1 MEEELIPRQSWTTTP
16 YTGRCPPQHHNP
28 LCPRKAVPSRGQT
41 RRRRRGASILLT
53 RVINLLCHQNGAK
66 MSLKN
71 FIKNIFLFI
80 LIFINIKNPKN
91 KN

>member
-1 MEEELIPRQSWTTTP
+1 MEKEVIPRYWWTTTP

-28 LCPRKAVPSRGQT
+28 LCPRKAVPSKGQT

-66 MSLKN
+66 MSLKIFYKKYFFIYFN
-71 FIKNIFLFI
+71 FYYIKNQ
-80 LIFINIKNPKN
+80 KN